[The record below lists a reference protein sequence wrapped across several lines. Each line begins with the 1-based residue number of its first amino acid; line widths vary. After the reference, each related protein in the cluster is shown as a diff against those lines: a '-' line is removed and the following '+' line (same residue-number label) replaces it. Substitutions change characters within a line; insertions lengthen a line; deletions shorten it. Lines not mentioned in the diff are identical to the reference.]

1 MPTRRLAFVRYDGKN
16 GLAACRKTV
25 FARRAEG
32 NVMQPVIMDAEG
44 MRRTI
49 VRLSHEIEER
59 NEGLQNVV
67 LVGVKRGGE
76 IVARRIAAAI
86 AASGRGNVPCAGLD
100 IGMTRDDLVSAF
112 ILPDAEKNELGFSLE
127 QKTVVLCDDVLH
139 TGRSAVAGI
148 EALFRIGRPA
158 KTELLV
164 LVDRGGRE
172 LPVRADFVGKN
183 VPTSR
188 REYINVRFTEL
199 GHGEDSL
206 TITRR
211 QHAET

>member
-1 MPTRRLAFVRYDGKN
+1 MGKQTE
-16 GLAACRKTV
+16 TV
-25 FARRAEG
+25 
-32 NVMQPVIMDAEG
+32 PVIMNPEG
-44 MRRTI
+44 MRRSI

-59 NEGLQNVV
+59 NEGLADVA

-76 IVARRIAAAI
+76 VVARRLQREF
-86 AASGRGNVPCAGLD
+86 AASGRGEVPCAGLD
-100 IGMTRDDLVSAF
+100 IAMTRDDLVSAF
-112 ILPDAEKNELGFSLE
+112 ILPEAEKNDLGFSLDK
-127 QKTVVLCDDVLH
+127 KTVVLCDDVLH

-148 EALFRIGRPA
+148 ETLFRLGRPA
-158 KTELLV
+158 KIELLV

-183 VPTSR
+183 VPTAR
-188 REYINVRFTEL
+188 EEYINVRLKEL

-211 QHAET
+211 YNAAS